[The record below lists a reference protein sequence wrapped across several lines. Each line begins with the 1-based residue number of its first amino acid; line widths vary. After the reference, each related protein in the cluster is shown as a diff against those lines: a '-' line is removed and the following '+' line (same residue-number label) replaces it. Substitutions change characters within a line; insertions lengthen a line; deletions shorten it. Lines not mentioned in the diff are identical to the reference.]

1 MRASCVFEK
10 TVCHIER
17 SGDRIKYMTDYDPDY
32 HDYLDLI
39 GSNLHNHYEMDLN
52 SCYTNR
58 IDLCE
63 KIDMALI

>member
-1 MRASCVFEK
+1 MN
-10 TVCHIER
+10 
-17 SGDRIKYMTDYDPDY
+17 DYDPDY

>member
-1 MRASCVFEK
+1 
-10 TVCHIER
+10 
-17 SGDRIKYMTDYDPDY
+17 MTDYDPDY

-58 IDLCE
+58 DLNSCYTNRIDLCE